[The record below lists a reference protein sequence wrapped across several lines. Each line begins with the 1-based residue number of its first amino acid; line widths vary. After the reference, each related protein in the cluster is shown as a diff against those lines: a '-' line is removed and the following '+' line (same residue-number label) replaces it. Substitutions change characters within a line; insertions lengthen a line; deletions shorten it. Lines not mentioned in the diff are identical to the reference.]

1 MANLVEE
8 LMIQYAAYLAPVLAF
23 VVTYF
28 SIPAI
33 IRLSLVKKLYDQPDE
48 RKKHNTRISPLGGM
62 AIFGGMIIS
71 FVFSTAHLAN
81 PALNSVLVALFVL
94 FITGVK
100 DDLYPL
106 VPYKKLLGQLIA
118 VAVVV
123 IQGDVR
129 LVSFYGLFGVG
140 ELPYFVSVLL
150 SLFFFLAIIN
160 SFNFIDG
167 INGLSAGIGVVI
179 SLTYVLVFNYLHSEL
194 FQILA
199 LSIVGS
205 QLAFLR
211 FNLVNAKIFMGDS
224 GSMILGFLV
233 ALLSIS
239 FLQINEL
246 RENFLLEKI
255 DAMVFAFA
263 IIIIPVVDTIRVV
276 FIRIFILKRS
286 PFSADR
292 NHIHHTLLDI
302 GLSHVQASLSL
313 MAVNIAFVV
322 LAFYLNDYLRATYLL
337 ISLSLL
343 ALLLSQLPFVIKSQQ
358 KRLGNYKPQ
367 N

>member
-1 MANLVEE
+1 MAEE
-8 LMIQYAAYLAPVLAF
+8 SLEILADFAVYLAPLLAF
-23 VVTYF
+23 GITYF

-33 IRLSLVKKLYDQPDE
+33 IRLSLVKKLYDEPDQ
-48 RKKHNTRISPLGGM
+48 RKKHNARISPLGGM
-62 AIFGGMIIS
+62 AIFGGMVIS
-71 FVFSTAHLAN
+71 FVFNTAHLSN
-81 PALNSVLVALFVL
+81 PALNSVLVGLFIL

-106 VPYKKLLGQLIA
+106 VPYKKLIGQLLA
-118 VAVVV
+118 VAIVV

-129 LVSFYGLFGVG
+129 LVSLYGLLGVY
-140 ELPYFVSVLL
+140 ELPYLISVSL
-150 SLFFFLAIIN
+150 SFGFFLGIIN

-179 SLTYVLVFNYLHSEL
+179 STTYVLVFQYLHSEL
-194 FQILA
+194 FLILA
-199 LSIVGS
+199 LCIVGS

-211 FNLVNAKIFMGDS
+211 FNLVNARIFMGDS

-246 RENFLLEKI
+246 SEAFLLEKI
-255 DAMVFAFA
+255 DAMLFAFA
-263 IIIIPVVDTIRVV
+263 IVIIPVVDTTRVI
-276 FIRIFILKRS
+276 FLRIFILRRS
-286 PFSADR
+286 PFAADR
-292 NHIHHTLLDI
+292 NHIHHALLDI
-302 GLSHVQASLSL
+302 GLSHVQASVLLMSL
-313 MAVNIAFVV
+313 NVGFVV
-322 LAFYLNDYLRATYLL
+322 LSFFMNDYLRASYLF

-343 ALLLSQLPFVIKSQQ
+343 ALLLSQLPFVIKRQQ
-358 KRLGNYKPQ
+358 KRRGVYQPQ